1 MKKNFT
7 KEYLSIPNLL
17 GYFRLILV
25 PIYLYIYMNAETTH
39 DYYTA
44 AFIMFLSFFSDLIDG
59 KIARHFDMI
68 TEFGKILDPVADK
81 ITQLVLAV
89 SFAFRYPAVR
99 VLLIVFVIK
108 ELTMGIIGL
117 LYMTKHKYRMNGA
130 HMHGKICTTIL
141 DFTMFIFLLV
151 PEMSAQFSIFLSALC
166 IISMAVSFTLYLKMY
181 FDVWKTHKSGK
192 PDLK

>member
-25 PIYLYIYMNAETTH
+25 PVYLYIYRNAETTH

-44 AFIMFLSFFSDLIDG
+44 AFVMFLSFFSDFIDG
-59 KIARHFDMI
+59 KIARRFNMI

-81 ITQLVLAV
+81 ITQLVLAL

-99 VLLIVFVIK
+99 ILLAVFVIK
-108 ELTMGIIGL
+108 ELTMAIVG
-117 LYMTKHKYRMNGA
+117 LYMMKHHYRMNGA
-130 HMHGKICTTIL
+130 HMHGKICTALL
-141 DFTMFIFLLV
+141 DFTMLILLLSPTV
-151 PEMSAQFSIFLSALC
+151 SPELVSVLTTIC
-166 IISMAVSFTLYLKMY
+166 IISMLISFTLYLKMY
-181 FDVWKTHKSGK
+181 FHAWSIRKQNKSA
-192 PDLK
+192 